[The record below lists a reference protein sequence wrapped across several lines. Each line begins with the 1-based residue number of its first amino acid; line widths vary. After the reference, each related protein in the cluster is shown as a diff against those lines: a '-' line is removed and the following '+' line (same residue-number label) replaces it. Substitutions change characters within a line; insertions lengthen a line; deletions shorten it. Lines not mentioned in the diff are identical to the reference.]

1 MPRKRNTDPS
11 SAQRKDSEGLR
22 PQLRQTDI
30 PRLTVEQAL
39 RPARAIADQ
48 HGGQPISPLNLAAAL
63 EMSPTSSNFPTLCS
77 ASSAYGLTG
86 GTATAP
92 QISLTVLGRR
102 IVQPTKEGDDKAAI
116 VESVLTPAVERRFL
130 EHYNGSPL
138 PDDGRI
144 AQNVLVG
151 WGVPSKAVERSYE
164 IIRENAQFAG
174 LITVIKGK
182 ECVDLSAVRPP
193 ESEVANTRAAAALS
207 AVEFAGDNV
216 ERFEED
222 VAPEAA
228 TTDPIRATNRR
239 VFIAHGRDLT
249 VAGQIKD
256 LLEVVGMDP
265 VIAIEEEATSK
276 PLSEKVLEDLLSC
289 SAGIIHVRAEKRLP
303 DANGGEHV
311 LLNQNVLIEIGAAL
325 AHFRRRLILLV
336 EEGTELPSNVAGL
349 YQVRYSG
356 DELGSGAIMKVLRAL
371 QQFGEQE

>member
-1 MPRKRNTDPS
+1 MPGKRNTDPN
-11 SAQRKDSEGLR
+11 SALHKDPEGSR

-30 PRLTVEQAL
+30 PRLTIEQAL
-39 RPARAIADQ
+39 RPARALADQ
-48 HGGQPISPLNLAAAL
+48 YAGQPVSPLNLAAAL

-77 ASSAYGLTG
+77 ASSAYGLTD
-86 GTATAP
+86 GTAKARR
-92 QISLTVLGRR
+92 ISLTALGRR
-102 IVQPTKEGDDKAAI
+102 IVRPTEEGDDRAAI
-116 VESVLTPAVERRFL
+116 VESVLMPAVERRFL

-138 PDDGRI
+138 PDSRI
-144 AQNVLVG
+144 AQNVLAT
-151 WGVPSKAVERSYE
+151 WGVPQKAAARSYAT
-164 IIRENAQFAG
+164 IRENAQFAG
-174 LITVIKGK
+174 LITVIKGR

-193 ESEVANTRAAAALS
+193 ESEVDDARAAVSPPAA
-207 AVEFAGDNV
+207 EFAGEDA

-222 VAPEAA
+222 VESGTA
-228 TTDPIRATNRR
+228 TADPIQSSNRR

-249 VAGQIKD
+249 VAGQIKE

-311 LLNQNVLIEIGAAL
+311 FLNQNVLIEIGAAL

-349 YQVRYSG
+349 YQVRYAG
-356 DELGSGAIMKVLRAL
+356 DELGSDAIMKVLRAL
-371 QQFGEQE
+371 QQFGERE